1 MRKVTIKFGGEEMAD
16 PFKARNPFAPWDRR
30 ELPGMFDVEETAR
43 RVGHYKWAEMN

>member
-1 MRKVTIKFGGEEMAD
+1 MAD

-43 RVGHYKWAEMN
+43 RVGHYKWAGMN